1 MRVSSVIDAT
11 RRDGQPD
18 PAATNPVA
26 GQARNPVASATV
38 SDPLLQAYDDQ
49 LRTEAEVRDDR
60 DLTRIGPLW
69 CAILGDGARGF
80 VTYRDLEGLS
90 GGELDELIEHV
101 VAHYRDGTDVA
112 SFEWKTRGHDA
123 PADLTDRLAAHG
135 FVPEEEETV
144 MVGDAAGL
152 AVDVPLPDGVV
163 VRRAGVGGDL
173 ADDAARASELQARV
187 FGRGSGP
194 STERL
199 VADLRVH
206 ADLLTLWLA
215 EANGS
220 VVSAGRL
227 SIVPGTQ
234 FAGLWGGATDPEWR
248 GRGVYRALTAA
259 RARHALEHGVRYLH
273 SDSTEMSR
281 PILERNGLRP
291 VTTTTPY
298 IWTRPSS

>member
-1 MRVSSVIDAT
+1 MTDAL
-11 RRDGQPD
+11 R
-18 PAATNPVA
+18 
-26 GQARNPVASATV
+26 
-38 SDPLLQAYDDQ
+38 QAYDDQ
-49 LRTEAEVRDDR
+49 LREAGEIHDDA

-69 CAILGDGARGF
+69 CVILGDGARGF
-80 VTYRDLEGLS
+80 VTYRDLQGHS
-90 GGELDELIEHV
+90 GAALDGLIEQV
-101 VAHYRDGTDVA
+101 VAHYRDATDVV

-123 PADLTDRLAAHG
+123 PADLTDRLVAHG
-135 FVPEEEETV
+135 FVPEERETV
-144 MVGDAAGL
+144 MVGEATGL
-152 AVDVPLPDGVV
+152 AVEVPLPDGVV

-173 ADDAARASELQARV
+173 ADDAARASELQERV

-199 VADLRVH
+199 VADLQAH
-206 ADLLTLWLA
+206 ADRLTLWMA
-215 EANGS
+215 ETSGR

-234 FAGLWGGATDPEWR
+234 FAGLWGGATDSEWR
-248 GRGVYRALTAA
+248 GRGIYRALTAA
-259 RARHALEHGVRYLH
+259 RARHALAHGVRYLH
-273 SDSTEMSR
+273 SDSTDMSK